1 MSAFTAAILGISLGT
16 NREKET
22 GLLRS
27 PVNLL
32 FFWLSISGKNFG

>member
-1 MSAFTAAILGISLGT
+1 MSDFTAAILDISLWT

-22 GLLRS
+22 GFLRS

-32 FFWLSISGKNFG
+32 NIWLSISRENFG